1 MKNRVAT
8 ITLLAAVA
16 VLASGSTSL
25 PQTAPPEPPAAN
37 NAPVPFQMTMGDMM
51 NTLIQ
56 PRHAKLGL
64 AAHDENWPLAG
75 YAIREIQQGFT
86 AITKSIP
93 RWRGLPV
100 PALVEAAVGEPIK
113 AVAAAIKQ
121 KDTQKFAEAYCAAH
135 AGLQRLPRHR
145 GSPIR
150 GHQGARR
157 VELPEPGFFRTAI
170 NASTTPA
177 ASSLSR
183 RRPG

>member
-1 MKNRVAT
+1 
-8 ITLLAAVA
+8 
-16 VLASGSTSL
+16 
-25 PQTAPPEPPAAN
+25 
-37 NAPVPFQMTMGDMM
+37 MTMGDMM

-64 AAHDENWPLAG
+64 AGHEENWPLAG

-113 AVAAAIKQ
+113 AVIAAIKQ
-121 KDTQKFAEAYCAAH
+121 KDTQKFAEAYGAAH

-145 GSPIR
+145 GPPVR

-170 NASTTPA
+170 KCIDDASGLIHLHA
-177 ASSLSR
+177 DVLDDLAILFVIAVHQRVEFLERQER
-183 RRPG
+183 RLA